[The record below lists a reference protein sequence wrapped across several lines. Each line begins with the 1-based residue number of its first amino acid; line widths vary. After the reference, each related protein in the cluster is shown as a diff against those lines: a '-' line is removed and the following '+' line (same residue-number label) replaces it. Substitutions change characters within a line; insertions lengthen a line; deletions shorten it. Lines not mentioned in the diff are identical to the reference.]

1 MFPAFKM
8 IQYIFMVA
16 QLSHAVSRRFYT
28 NPNSN
33 PFGDFALGSGYDMT
47 RYEPTG
53 NHIFLEGT
61 EGITYD
67 LMPTTN
73 SQTRC
78 DLVTSAKE
86 LTDKLNVRGE
96 VSVTYNFIS
105 GSGFVDFD
113 QKEEQMRRKSYYICT
128 IDRTL
133 FTVSI
138 NAPVISDDM
147 TPTERERYLPVD
159 FAHQTDR
166 DILRERIGDYHVQ
179 SITYGRRYQT
189 EVELTYTNENA
200 YQKISG
206 EIQANIGVGALSV
219 SAKVAVDLESES
231 REEDFSMVLASEAF
245 GFLEEEPLFLPSTTD
260 SEGRTVEQ
268 QVEDMIT
275 RNLNAFNQ
283 VDLNSNL
290 QAQTGLNKITLFQ
303 ELGDA
308 YPLSYTVAPNN
319 RYYSPL
325 IPLTPLEEQR
335 LVKHV
340 DVAYN
345 IKRELQDLEI
355 TIEQRAERLFQNY
368 QLLSGATELSMV
380 FLQVRQQITD
390 EILELHAEVDEYLEQ
405 TPHQLA
411 EKDVYRWAFDSSD
424 KTLQHTSLDVFATE
438 VYQLM
443 GMDDAPMEED
453 ANPVG
458 ATCLFNGIQ
467 ATLDRGLESERQ
479 QKFAGRVIF
488 GDMTVRHVL
497 FDMNGKV
504 VSLGFIDHTY
514 EEYRP
519 EYIDCPDEVGETCHE
534 LVFVREDCTLL
545 KTGDKVW
552 FAEGR
557 YVIDKIGSDEHIAQ
571 GHVVKEKLTN
581 IRIKLKSED
590 VDRDTIVV
598 LTDEHIGDVT
608 LRGFQNSYDLTQ
620 DLARRLMFSYGYVCD
635 SGGFSATEAKMVC
648 THLGYANLRDFQ
660 TGQEIP
666 SSNAW
671 GRPFVTLWDLQCSEF
686 AMDLSECDYKTGELS
701 DGDWE
706 KCGSRNGIFIFCSD
720 EHLEE
725 DDVKITITTMSTE
738 GCVLQNWEG
747 KREPEEICRG
757 ESSDQLDAVANVRIE
772 GDVCLMMY
780 QGGDVRCVIRGENGE
795 NYDMTQAIV
804 RDRWCYESF
813 DSESFPAELEL
824 VSQYPNG
831 KGCLDTETSLVNLEY
846 IEVNTCAEGKALG
859 LCQDNYTPEASPAN
873 DNGVSEED
881 FRSDLQDFRDICIK
895 TCDICPEVVTP
906 QYYMINIMNE
916 ESEDHIP
923 TKVTLLVDDMVI
935 YSHNF
940 RGAEIIAFG
949 NAICGSKIQLMF
961 EPEEPYTPEQV
972 TCRTQDVRGT
982 RMENNIGFVYG
993 EVDISF
999 SCTGTLDYQ
1008 VHETAGDLSCRSG
1021 YEEITTE
1028 AECQSAAAALGYEFS
1043 GDLLINNPN
1052 RMPYCWIGQGTRVNF
1067 NHNADTGSNFAD
1079 TPARILCQLSRG
1091 PLVDIGSD
1099 GCTANS
1105 PCGQCEG
1112 DCDNDADCGAG
1123 LRCFLRDT
1131 SFELIPGCSAGGSGD
1146 IPTHDYC
1153 YAPESCYTEEK
1164 EVKCQ
1169 YTADAF
1175 IGDGG
1180 ERFDVAGVEHCKR
1193 VCWEALECN
1202 AFSYVYSGV
1211 HSGGINEIGSGAC
1224 YYRSGIANANEAN
1237 EQRSC
1242 FRVDRQC

>member
-1 MFPAFKM
+1 
-8 IQYIFMVA
+8 
-16 QLSHAVSRRFYT
+16 
-28 NPNSN
+28 
-33 PFGDFALGSGYDMT
+33 
-47 RYEPTG
+47 
-53 NHIFLEGT
+53 
-61 EGITYD
+61 
-67 LMPTTN
+67 
-73 SQTRC
+73 
-78 DLVTSAKE
+78 
-86 LTDKLNVRGE
+86 
-96 VSVTYNFIS
+96 
-105 GSGFVDFD
+105 
-113 QKEEQMRRKSYYICT
+113 MRRKSYYICT

-189 EVELTYTNENA
+189 EVELTYTNENT
-200 YQKISG
+200 YQKIAGS
-206 EIQANIGVGALSV
+206 IQANIGIGALSV
-219 SAKVAVDLESES
+219 SAMVSVDLESES
-231 REEDFSMVLASEAF
+231 KEEDFSMVLASEAF
-245 GFLEEEPLFLPSTTD
+245 GFLEEEPLFLPSATD

-308 YPLSYTVAPNN
+308 YPLSYTVAPND
-319 RYYSPL
+319 RYYSTL

-368 QLLSGATELSMV
+368 QLLSGATELSIV

-424 KTLQHTSLDVFATE
+424 KKLQHTSLDVFATE

-467 ATLDRGLESERQ
+467 ATLDRGLETERQ
-479 QKFAGRVIF
+479 QKFAGRIIF

-519 EYIDCPDEVGETCHE
+519 EYIDCPDEVGEACHE

-571 GHVVKEKLTN
+571 GYVVKEKLTN

-620 DLARRLMFSYGYVCD
+620 DLAYRLMFSYGYVCD

-671 GRPFVTLWDLQCSEF
+671 GRPFVTLWDLQCSEY

-706 KCGSRNGIFIFCSD
+706 RCGSRDGIFILCSD

-725 DDVKITITTMSTE
+725 DDVKITIRTMSSQ

-747 KREPEEICRG
+747 KREPEEICNG
-757 ESSDQLDAVANVRIE
+757 DSDQLDAVTNVQIQ

-795 NYDMTQAIV
+795 NYDMTQATV

-831 KGCLDTETSLVNLEY
+831 KGCSDMEANLAELKE
-846 IEVNTCAEGKALG
+846 IEVDTCAEGEALG
-859 LCQDNYTPEASPAN
+859 LCSEDYRSNTSQSS
-873 DNGVSEED
+873 SEEA
-881 FRSDLQDFRDICIK
+881 FRSELETFRNLCVQ
-895 TCDICPEVVTP
+895 TCNICPEVVNE
-906 QYYMINIMNE
+906 QYYTINVIAE
-916 ESEDHIP
+916 ESSILLHNYEDPIP
-923 TKVTLLVDDMVI
+923 VQVTLLVDNLVVGTKT
-935 YSHNF
+935 F
-940 RGAEIIAFG
+940 GGAEFHSFG
-949 NAICGSKIQLMF
+949 DHTCGSKVELIF
-961 EPEEPYTPEQV
+961 IPEDLYDHGNVACEA
-972 TCRTQDVRGT
+972 RGVRGI
-982 RMENNIGFVYG
+982 RMENNFGFVSG
-993 EVDISF
+993 EVDVTFSCRFPPSASPSRTPSVNPSTSPSF
-999 SCTGTLDYQ
+999 SPTISPTTNTPSISPTTGVDRNG
-1008 VHETAGDLSCRSG
+1008 EECWNAGGCAGDTGGICEWCGTHDGEFQICCNGRDDYTANHPNCDG
-1021 YEEITTE
+1021 
-1028 AECQSAAAALGYEFS
+1028 AEYSSTISSHQCVVLPSAGCVRIYVDAEFS
-1043 GDLLINNPN
+1043 GAMVTLG
-1052 RMPYCWIGQGTRVNF
+1052 IGEHNVNSLGDVGNDGASSMIVGDQCKITLF
-1067 NHNADTGSNFAD
+1067 SDADFAGNQAVFIPGSYDVDSFISTIGNDMLSSCIIESYTGSLID
-1079 TPARILCQLSRG
+1079 
-1091 PLVDIGSD
+1091 VGSD
-1099 GCTANS
+1099 GCSTDS
-1105 PCGQCEG
+1105 PCGECEG
-1112 DCDNDADCGAG
+1112 DCDRDADCDAGLQCFMRDTSDELVPHCSAGGPGDIPTHDYCYLPGRPLIDLGGEGCTAESPCRECEGDCDSDADCNDG
-1123 LRCFLRDT
+1123 LRCSMRST
-1131 SFELIPGCSAGGSGD
+1131 SHKSIPGCWSGGSGD

-1153 YAPESCYTEEK
+1153 YLPA
-1164 EVKCQ
+1164 
-1169 YTADAF
+1169 
-1175 IGDGG
+1175 
-1180 ERFDVAGVEHCKR
+1180 
-1193 VCWEALECN
+1193 
-1202 AFSYVYSGV
+1202 
-1211 HSGGINEIGSGAC
+1211 
-1224 YYRSGIANANEAN
+1224 
-1237 EQRSC
+1237 
-1242 FRVDRQC
+1242 